1 MPAAAL
7 ACRPRRGAPRW
18 MMPIRCWRGLACASS
33 GATIYPEAW
42 EIRRMKM
49 TAAVLRTQGLPR
61 PYATSKPMTIEQ
73 VDLDPPGPGEVLYK
87 IIGAGLCHS
96 DLSTIENLRPRKLP
110 SIPGHEAA
118 GIVVQVG
125 PGVTAFQPGD
135 HVVSVFVSSCG
146 DCRYCNNGRP
156 NLCMS
161 SFTARAEGTLTSGA
175 RRLRLNGELLHHY
188 SGLSVFAQYAVVME
202 NALIKIDDDVPLE
215 DATIFGC
222 AVVTGVGAV
231 LNTAQVPPGGQM
243 AVVGLGGVGMNAL
256 MGGVVA
262 GAERIVAVDLNADKL
277 RIAKELGA
285 TDTFLAG
292 NADVVEEIRQA
303 TGGGLDY
310 VIETA
315 GSIPAMNLAYAIT
328 ARGGRVV
335 SAGLPASNATFSY
348 LHSALVSDGKSIM
361 GSYMGSCVPKRDI
374 PRFIALYQRGKLPV
388 HRLRSGYITLEQIN
402 EGFDRLSDGA
412 V

>member
-1 MPAAAL
+1 
-7 ACRPRRGAPRW
+7 
-18 MMPIRCWRGLACASS
+18 
-33 GATIYPEAW
+33 
-42 EIRRMKM
+42 MKM
-49 TAAVLRTQGLPR
+49 KAAVLRVQGKPR
-61 PYATSKPMTIEQ
+61 PYAVSLPLEIET

-110 SIPGHEAA
+110 TIPGHEAA
-118 GIVVQVG
+118 GIVEEVG
-125 PGVTAFQPGD
+125 PGVTSLKPGD
-135 HVVSVFVSSCG
+135 HVVSMFVTSCS
-146 DCRYCNNGRP
+146 DCRYCNGGRP
-156 NLCMS
+156 NLCQS
-161 SFTARAEGTLTSGA
+161 ANASRNNGTLLSGA
-175 RRLRLNGELLHHY
+175 RRLSLNGEPINHY
-188 SGLSVFAQYAVVME
+188 SGLSVFAQYAVVAQ
-202 NALIKIDDDVPLE
+202 NALIKIPDDVPLE

-277 RIAKELGA
+277 KLARELGA

-292 NADVVEEIRQA
+292 NADAVEEIRNA
-303 TGGGLDY
+303 TDGGLDY

-328 ARGGRVV
+328 ARGGMVV
-335 SAGLPASNATFSY
+335 SAGLPASTAQFSY
-348 LHSALVSDGKSIM
+348 LHGAMVTEEKSIR

-374 PRFIALYQRGKLPV
+374 PRFIGLYRRGRLPV
-388 HRLRSGYITLEQIN
+388 AKLRSGFVGFDGIN

-412 V
+412 VLRQVLQPHA